1 MERKAKTLETEY
13 YELLNI
19 AQDQNPLRLKLN

>member
-1 MERKAKTLETEY
+1 MERKAKDLETEY
-13 YELLNI
+13 HELLNI